1 MKKILIAAMVFATA
15 ALVGCEKFLD
25 ERPQGSFADG
35 DEFWQGETALKL
47 ETNYFYTAF
56 SSYGTAHN
64 GRFFA
69 DSKSDDYGQDNNNP
83 VYDDVIPAGTGI
95 WKSSYVE
102 ARRANI
108 ILARMA
114 NMELSDEVR
123 KHYEGFCRFYRAIQ
137 HFDVV
142 RRYGDCV
149 WQGHEVAFDDEA
161 WQAQERTDRAEI
173 MRNVC
178 EDLKFAGENC
188 RDYTDG
194 RTFHKYA
201 AWVMLS
207 RAALYEGAWQKY
219 HENNTAVANEFFAI
233 AKDAALEV
241 MNSGKWSIHN
251 DYASNYI
258 SKDLGTNTEMIMYK
272 QFRYDSDVK
281 LGHGL
286 HGYSS
291 SSTPTWGMTK
301 DAVESYCNA
310 DGLPIHVSEAG
321 FDDSTVEKAIRGRD
335 ARLAHNVCD
344 SIVML
349 DTYSWLKGINST
361 TGYWLKKFVVK
372 DYVLNGGDNELA
384 PYNDTDGPVYM
395 YSEVL
400 LNYAEACA
408 ELGTM
413 TQADADKSINELR
426 VKHGNIPA
434 LTVAGTSVSV
444 NGTAITKDPK
454 NTYGVNDLIW
464 EIRRERRCELICDGF
479 RNDDLMRWKMG
490 AQLDFTKNPSGHV
503 GVSEAAVEA
512 YFNYTQNVYD
522 WNGVHE
528 GKTWDNIVGDGAE
541 KAGDFWV
548 TVDGKKYISA
558 FHPDRNRVFNENKN
572 YLDPL
577 PSGVTLI
584 NPNLGQNPGW

>member
-1 MKKILIAAMVFATA
+1 MVFATA
-15 ALVGCEKFLD
+15 ALVGCEKFLT
-25 ERPQGSFADG
+25 EEPQSEFPDGPSF
-35 DEFWQGETALKL
+35 WTGESALQM

-56 SSYGTAHN
+56 SSYGAAHS

-69 DSKSDDYGQDNNNP
+69 DSKSDDYGQDNNDP
-83 VYDDVIPAGTGI
+83 QYTVTIPSGTGV
-95 WKSSYVE
+95 WASSYQE

-108 ILARMA
+108 ILDRMA
-114 NMELSDEVR
+114 DMELTDEVR

-142 RRYGDCV
+142 RSYGDCV
-149 WQGHEVAFDDEA
+149 WQGSEVDMNDEA
-161 WQAQERTDRAEI
+161 WQAQTRTDRAEI
-173 MRNVC
+173 MRKVC
-178 EDLKFAGENC
+178 EDLQYAAENS
-188 RDYTDG
+188 RDYANGNTY
-194 RTFHKYA
+194 HKYVA
-201 AWVMLS
+201 YLMLS

-219 HENNTAVANEFFAI
+219 HKNNTAVANEFFTI
-233 AKDAALEV
+233 AKNAANEIIK
-241 MNSGKWSIHN
+241 SGKWSIHE

-258 SKDLGTNTEMIMYK
+258 SKSLEGNTEMLMFK
-272 QFRYDSDVK
+272 VFQYDGTVK

-291 SSTPTWGMTK
+291 SSTPTWGITK

-321 FDDSTVEKAIRGRD
+321 FDDSTVEKAIKGRD

-344 SIVML
+344 SVVML
-349 DTYSWLKGINST
+349 DTYAWRSGINST
-361 TGYWLKKFVVK
+361 TGYWLKKFVSWS
-372 DYVLNGGDNELA
+372 DYINATSNNLA

-426 VKHGNIPA
+426 VKHGKIPA
-434 LTVAGTSVSV
+434 LTVSGTTVSV
-444 NGTAITKDPK
+444 NGVTITKDPK
-454 NTYGVNDLIW
+454 NTYGVNELIW
-464 EIRRERRCELICDGF
+464 EVRRERRNELICDGF
-479 RNDDLMRWKMG
+479 RSDDLKRWKMG
-490 AQLDFTKNPSGHV
+490 AQLDFAKNPSGHV
-503 GVSEAAVEA
+503 GVSEAAVKA
-512 YFNYTQNVYD
+512 YYDYTQEVYD
-522 WNGVHE
+522 WENLHA
-528 GKTWDNIVGDGAE
+528 GKTWNDIDTKEYWTVIGDARY
-541 KAGDFWV
+541 V
-548 TVDGKKYISA
+548 SA
-558 FHPDRNRVFNENKN
+558 FDPSRNRVFDETKN

-577 PSGVTLI
+577 PSGITII

>member
-1 MKKILIAAMVFATA
+1 MVFATA
-15 ALVGCEKFLD
+15 ALVGCEQFLT
-25 ERPQGSFADG
+25 EEPQDAFADG
-35 DEFWQGETALKL
+35 STFWQGETALKM
-47 ETNYFYTAF
+47 ETNYFYSAF
-56 SSYGTAHN
+56 SSYGAAHS
-64 GRFFA
+64 GRFYA

-83 VYDDVIPAGTGI
+83 EYSDIIPAGTGI

-102 ARRANI
+102 ARRANLI
-108 ILARMA
+108 IARM
-114 NMELSDEVR
+114 NEYMPDLSAEVR
-123 KHYEGFCRFYRAIQ
+123 NHYEGFCRFYRAIQ

-142 RRYGDCV
+142 RAYGDCV
-149 WQGHEVAFDDEA
+149 WQDSEVDMNDPE
-161 WQAQERTDRAEI
+161 WQAKERTDRAEI

-178 EDLKFAGENC
+178 ADLKFAGENC

-194 RTFHKYA
+194 RTFHKYV

-219 HENNTAVANEFFAI
+219 HENNTAVANEFFQI

-241 MNSGKWSIHN
+241 MNSGKWSVHE
-251 DYASNYI
+251 DYASNYV
-258 SKDLGTNTEMIMYK
+258 SKSLEGNTEMIMYK
-272 QFRYDSDVK
+272 QFQYDGDVK

-286 HGYSS
+286 HGYST

-344 SIVML
+344 SVVML
-349 DTYSWLKGINST
+349 DTYSWRSGINST
-361 TGYWLKKFVVK
+361 TGYWLTKFVSWN
-372 DYVLNGGDNELA
+372 DYINASANNLA

-395 YSEVL
+395 YAEVL

-408 ELGTM
+408 ELGSM
-413 TQADADKSINELR
+413 IQADADKSINLLR
-426 VKHGNIPA
+426 TKHGKIPA
-434 LTVAGTSVSV
+434 LTVSNNAVSV
-444 NGTAITKDPK
+444 NGTTITKDPK
-454 NTYGVNDLIW
+454 NVYGVNELIW
-464 EIRRERRCELICDGF
+464 EVRRERRCELICDGF

-490 AQLDFTKNPSGHV
+490 AQLDFAKNPAGRV
-503 GVSEAAVEA
+503 GVSEEAVRA
-512 YFNYTQNVYD
+512 YYDYTQNVYD
-522 WNGVHE
+522 WEGLHA
-528 GKTWDNIVGDGAE
+528 GKTWEDIVGDGAD

-548 TVDGKKYISA
+548 TVDGKKYISP
-558 FHPDRNRVFNENKN
+558 FHPDRVRVFNEGKN

-584 NPNLGQNPGW
+584 NPKLGQNPGW

>member
-1 MKKILIAAMVFATA
+1 MVFATA

-25 ERPQGSFADG
+25 EQPQDAFADG
-35 DEFWQGETALKL
+35 STFWQGETALKM
-47 ETNYFYTAF
+47 ETNYFYSAF
-56 SSYGTAHN
+56 SSYGAAHS
-64 GRFFA
+64 GRFYA
-69 DSKSDDYGQDNNNP
+69 DTKSDDYGQDNNNP
-83 VYDDVIPAGTGI
+83 EYSDIIPAGTGI

-102 ARRANI
+102 ARRANLI
-108 ILARMA
+108 MARMA
-114 NMELSDEVR
+114 DMELSDEVR
-123 KHYEGFCRFYRAIQ
+123 NHYEGFCRFYRAIQ

-142 RRYGDCV
+142 RAYGDCV
-149 WQGHEVAFDDEA
+149 WQDSEVDMNDPE
-161 WQAQERTDRAEI
+161 WQAKERTDRAEI

-178 EDLKFAGENC
+178 ADLEFAGENC

-194 RTFHKYA
+194 RSFHKYV
-201 AWVMLS
+201 AWTVLS

-219 HENNTAVANEFFAI
+219 HNNNTAAANEFFKI

-241 MNSGKWSIHN
+241 MNSGKWSVHE
-251 DYASNYI
+251 DYASNYV
-258 SKDLGTNTEMIMYK
+258 SKSLAGNTEMIMYK
-272 QFRYDSDVK
+272 QFQYDGDVK

-286 HGYSS
+286 HGYST

-321 FDDSTVEKAIRGRD
+321 FDDSTVEKAISGRD

-344 SIVML
+344 SVVML
-349 DTYSWLKGINST
+349 DTYSWRSGINST
-361 TGYWLKKFVVK
+361 TGYWLTKFVSWD
-372 DYVLNGGDNELA
+372 DYINASANNLA

-395 YSEVL
+395 YAEVL

-408 ELGTM
+408 ELGSM
-413 TQADADKSINELR
+413 TQADADKSINLLR
-426 VKHGNIPA
+426 TKHGKIPA
-434 LTVAGTSVSV
+434 LTVSGTSVSV

-454 NTYGVNDLIW
+454 NVYDVNELIW
-464 EIRRERRCELICDGF
+464 EVRRERRNELICDGF

-490 AQLDFTKNPSGHV
+490 AQLDFAKNPAGRV
-503 GVSEAAVEA
+503 GVSEEAVRA
-512 YFNYTQNVYD
+512 YYDYTQNVYD
-522 WNGVHE
+522 WEGLHA
-528 GKTWDNIVGDGAE
+528 GKTWEDIVGNGAD

-548 TVDGKKYISA
+548 TIDGKKYISP
-558 FHPDRNRVFNENKN
+558 FHPDRVRVFNENKN

-584 NPNLGQNPGW
+584 NPNLGQNPGWN

>member
-1 MKKILIAAMVFATA
+1 MVLATA
-15 ALVGCEKFLD
+15 ALVGCEKFLT
-25 ERPQGSFADG
+25 EEPQSSFPDG
-35 DEFWQGETALKL
+35 PTFWSGESALQM

-56 SSYGTAHN
+56 SSYGAAHS
-64 GRFFA
+64 GRFYA

-83 VYDDVIPAGTGI
+83 EYAVTIPSGTGI
-95 WKSSYVE
+95 WASSYQE
-102 ARRANI
+102 ARRANLI
-108 ILARMA
+108 MARMA

-142 RRYGDCV
+142 RAYGDCV
-149 WQGHEVAFDDEA
+149 WQDKEVSMDDPE
-161 WQAQERTDRAEI
+161 WQSQSRTDRAEI
-173 MRNVC
+173 MRKVC
-178 EDLKFAGENC
+178 EDLKFAAENS
-188 RDYTDG
+188 RDYKNGNTY
-194 RTFHKYA
+194 HKYVA
-201 AWVMLS
+201 YLMLS
-207 RAALYEGAWQKY
+207 RAALFEGAWQKY
-219 HENNTAVANEFFAI
+219 QEKNTTVANEFFKI
-233 AKDAALEV
+233 AKEAADEIIK
-241 MNSGKWSIHN
+241 SGKWSIHDN
-251 DYASNYI
+251 YAANYN
-258 SKDLGTNTEMIMYK
+258 SKDLKGNSEMLMYK
-272 QFRYDSDVK
+272 VFQYDADVK

-310 DGLPIHVSEAG
+310 DGLPIHVSEVG

-344 SIVML
+344 SVVML

-361 TGYWLKKFVVK
+361 TGYWLTKFVVK
-372 DYVLNGGDNELA
+372 DYVLNGGANELA

-408 ELGTM
+408 ELGSM

-426 VKHGNIPA
+426 TKHGKIPA
-434 LTVAGTSVSV
+434 LTVSGNTVSV
-444 NGTAITKDPK
+444 NGTVITPDPK
-454 NTYGVNDLIW
+454 NTYGVNELIW

-479 RNDDLMRWKMG
+479 RNDDLKRWKMG
-490 AQLDFTKNPSGHV
+490 AQLDFAKNPSGIV
-503 GVSEAAVEA
+503 GVSEDAVKA
-512 YFNYTQNVYD
+512 YYKYTQEVYD
-522 WNGVHE
+522 WQGLH
-528 GKTWDNIVGDGAE
+528 KDLPYDNIE
-541 KAGDFWV
+541 NKEYWV
-548 TVDGKKYISA
+548 TIGDKRYVSA
-558 FHPDRNRVFNENKN
+558 FAPTRNRVFDEGKN

-577 PSGVTLI
+577 PSGITII

>member
-1 MKKILIAAMVFATA
+1 MVFATA
-15 ALVGCEKFLD
+15 ALVGCEQFLD
-25 ERPQGSFADG
+25 EQPQDSFADG
-35 DEFWQGETALKL
+35 SLFWQGETALKM

-83 VYDDVIPAGTGI
+83 VYDDIIPAGTGI
-95 WKSSYVE
+95 WMSSYVE

-123 KHYEGFCRFYRAIQ
+123 KHYEGFCRFYRAVQ

-142 RRYGDCV
+142 RSYGDCV
-149 WQGHEVAFDDEA
+149 WQDSEVDMNDEA
-161 WQAQERTDRAEI
+161 WQAKERTDRAEI

-241 MNSGKWSIHN
+241 MNSGKWSIHS
-251 DYASNYI
+251 DYGSNYI
-258 SKDLGTNTEMIMYK
+258 SKDLKDNSEMIMYK
-272 QFRYDSDVK
+272 QFEYNADVK

-503 GVSEAAVEA
+503 GVSEAAVVA
-512 YFNYTQNVYD
+512 YFDYTQNVYD